1 MRIVG
6 KTIQKAAIL
15 FVAVELVN
23 DGTRV
28 EIMV

>member
-1 MRIVG
+1 MRARA
-6 KTIQKAAIL
+6 KTMKAAIL